1 MATTLI
7 TGGTVVTST
16 GRADAD
22 VLVDG
27 ERIVAV
33 LQRGSVLLG
42 TDLRAGVD
50 HVIDATGKYV
60 IPGGIDAH
68 THMSLPFGGTAASDT
83 FETGTRAAAWGGTT
97 TIIDFAVQSHGQKV
111 QDGLATWHGMAAGQ
125 CAIDYAFHQIIGDVN
140 PESLAALRGLPEEGI
155 SSYKM
160 FMAYPGVFYS
170 DDAQILRAMQVAADT
185 GMMTMMHAENGPAID
200 VLVEQLLAQGKSDPY
215 YHGVARA
222 WQMEEEATH
231 RAIMLANLTGAPLY
245 VVHVS
250 AKQAVEQLAA
260 ARDNGQ
266 NVFGETCPQYLYLS
280 LEDNLGASSE
290 EWGSFEGAKWVCST
304 PLRSKEEG
312 HQHHMWQSLRT
323 NDIQMVSTDHC
334 PFCMKG
340 QKDLGLGNFSKIP
353 NGIGSVEHRM
363 DLLYQGVV
371 DGQISLERWVEI
383 TSTTPARMF
392 GIYGKKGVIQP
403 GADADIV
410 VYDPNGHTSIGYPV
424 DADGN
429 PTGRSHHM
437 NMDHSAWEGYEIDG
451 HVDTVLSRG
460 KVVVTDRQYVGAK
473 GDGQFVRRGLSQY
486 LI

>member
-1 MATTLI
+1 MKTLI
-7 TGGTVVTST
+7 TNGTVVTST
-16 GRADAD
+16 GRSRAD

-27 ERIVAV
+27 DTIAAV
-33 LQRGSVLLG
+33 LVPGSSLLG
-42 TDLRAGVD
+42 FDVAGNVD
-50 HVIDATGKYV
+50 TVIDAAGKYV
-60 IPGGIDAH
+60 IPGGVDAH
-68 THMSLPFGGTAASDT
+68 THMELPFGGTAASDT

-97 TIIDFAVQSHGQKV
+97 TIIDFAVQTYGQRV
-111 QDGLATWHGMAAGQ
+111 LDGLATWHQKAEGN

-140 PESLAALRGLPEEGI
+140 DDSLAAMRTLPDEGI
-155 SSYKM
+155 SSFKL
-160 FMAYPGVFYS
+160 FMAYPGVFMS
-170 DDAQILRAMQVAADT
+170 DDAQILKAMQVSADT
-185 GMMTMMHAENGPAID
+185 GMMTMMHAENGPVID
-200 VLVEQLLAQGKSDPY
+200 VLAQQLIDKGNTSPY

-231 RAIMLANLTGAPLY
+231 RAIMLSHLTGAPLY

-250 AKQAVEQLAA
+250 AKQAVQQLAW

-280 LEDNLGASSE
+280 LEEQLGAP
-290 EWGSFEGAKWVCST
+290 GFEGAKWVCST
-304 PLRSKEEG
+304 PLRSREEG
-312 HQHHMWQSLRT
+312 HQHAMWQSLRT

-334 PFCMKG
+334 PFCMKD
-340 QKDLGLGNFSKIP
+340 QKELGLGDFRKIP

-383 TSTTPARMF
+383 TATTPARMF
-392 GIYGKKGVIQP
+392 GLYGKKGVIQP

-410 VYDPNGHTSIGYPV
+410 IYDPNGHTSIGFEK
-424 DADGN
+424 
-429 PTGRSHHM
+429 THHM
-437 NMDHSAWEGYEIDG
+437 NMDHSAWEGFEIDG

-460 KVVVTDRQYVGAK
+460 KVIVDDNRYLGAK
-473 GDGQFVRRGLSQY
+473 GDGRFVKRSLSQY